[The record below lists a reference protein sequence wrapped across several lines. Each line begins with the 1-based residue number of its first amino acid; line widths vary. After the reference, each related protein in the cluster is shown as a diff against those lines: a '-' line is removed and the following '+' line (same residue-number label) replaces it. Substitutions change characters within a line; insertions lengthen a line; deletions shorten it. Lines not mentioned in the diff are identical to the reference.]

1 VTSSRAHLAW
11 ESGGQARFDSL
22 QGDAIVVV
30 SSVAS
35 PPGSRPVGTL
45 LGAPPEKV
53 RMKVHACRLQPDGSF
68 RIEGRLIDATRA
80 MRARL
85 EALVGAITP
94 APGSTSSAPPGG
106 PRAT

>member
-1 VTSSRAHLAW
+1 MTLPGAHVAW
-11 ESGGQARFDSL
+11 EKGGQARFESL
-22 QGDAIVVV
+22 EGDALVAV

-35 PPGSRPVGTL
+35 PPGSRPEGTL
-45 LGAPPEKV
+45 IEAPPERV
-53 RMKVHACRLQPDGSF
+53 RMKVHACRLQGDGSF

-85 EALVGAITP
+85 EALVGALNP

>member
-1 VTSSRAHLAW
+1 VTLARAHLAW
-11 ESGGQARFDSL
+11 EGGGQARFESL
-22 QGDAIVVV
+22 QGDALVVA

-35 PPGSRPVGTL
+35 PPGSRPTGTL
-45 LGAPPEKV
+45 IGPPPEKV
-53 RMKVHACRLQPDGSF
+53 RMKVHACRFQPDGSF

-85 EALVGAITP
+85 EALVAALTP